1 MSYQQSWN
9 DQRGTYQTGCHRYRG
24 NLCKEQGAPRAR
36 SSKKNETGGHGKSQR
51 RETRRGN
58 PSSSD
63 SESSSSSTESSSDK
77 KGKKKEQTKKKK
89 KKDKKNKMSR
99 RRKENTTCSVRTEP
113 AATEGASRVT
123 RSNADRT
130 ANHTETETVTVC
142 TT

>member
-1 MSYQQSWN
+1 M
-9 DQRGTYQTGCHRYRG
+9 R
-24 NLCKEQGAPRAR
+24 LEVMEKAKE
-36 SSKKNETGGHGKSQR
+36 GKQEEEIR
-51 RETRRGN
+51 
-58 PSSSD
+58 SD

-130 ANHTETETVTVC
+130 ANHTETETVTGC